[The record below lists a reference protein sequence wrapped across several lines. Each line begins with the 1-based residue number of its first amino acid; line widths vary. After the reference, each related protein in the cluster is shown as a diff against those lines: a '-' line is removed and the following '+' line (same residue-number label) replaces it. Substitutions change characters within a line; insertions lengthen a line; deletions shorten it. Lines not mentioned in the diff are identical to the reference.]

1 MSKQKKRAKTLPALA
16 LRIFTALLAIWLLCM
31 VLLTAVTA
39 YHERLNYMDELG
51 KYNEQMYRYG
61 DTILELWDAP
71 GHNTERS
78 MIMAANLQ
86 RSMPS
91 YYFRGFN
98 LLRQGG
104 QNIQSAAIFY
114 DVNGEEIIRA
124 GNYLTFGYS
133 YEHRWDSGYDAL
145 SFVNIDKIPGLEEI
159 LREKVF
165 SGDYYMHM
173 LPLRLTGKFDGE
185 EFLPVK
191 IEFDTNRG
199 GPPGGISKRDWL
211 TIYEVEPQAGE
222 SYVTIYAGDSWFSWC
237 VDNRPVRW
245 GAAKYNSVTE
255 AIYER
260 VEFFKSNEER
270 TIVEIFTSSNFNS
283 VSYGFDKVM
292 NMIARPVF
300 LEDDDDNDET
310 PTPIAFYM
318 VYAGVGYPLKSAVYE
333 LTYVY
338 IFTFVVTMIIA
349 LLMLRSTKRSLA
361 DPLKLVCNGIAD
373 GWGYVSVYKGEP
385 KVWREPHEIARHYRD
400 VQDKLQEDKNEIT
413 RLTAA
418 LEYAKE
424 AEEQRQQLSSNIA
437 HELKTPLAVIHSY
450 AEGLMEHIA
459 EEKRDKYLEVI
470 VSETERMDEMVLEM
484 LELSRL
490 EAGRVKLARDVC
502 DLSALV
508 RGVFEKLEPAA
519 AAKDLTISYEL
530 RESCLMSAD
539 EARILQVIE
548 NFASNALRYTPAGGH
563 IWVRTSY
570 ERGYATFAAENTS
583 PPLSDEV
590 LANVWERFYR
600 AEESRSEKSSGLGLA
615 IAKSIVE
622 LHSGSC
628 NARNTENG
636 VEFSFTI

>member
-1 MSKQKKRAKTLPALA
+1 MENAKRKRTLPAIS
-16 LRIFTALLAIWLLCM
+16 LRIFAALLAIWLLCM

-39 YHERLNYMDELG
+39 YHETLNYTDELG
-51 KYNEQMYRYG
+51 EYNNQMYRYG
-61 DTILELWDAP
+61 DSILELWDAP
-71 GHNTERS
+71 GHYPERS
-78 MIMAANLQ
+78 MISAANLQ
-86 RSMPS
+86 HSIPS

-98 LLRQGG
+98 LLRQEV
-104 QNIQSAAIFY
+104 QFIQCAAVFY

-133 YEHRWDSGYDAL
+133 WEHRWDSGYDAL
-145 SFVNIDKIPGLEEI
+145 SFINIDKIDGLEEI
-159 LREKVF
+159 LREKVYGEY
-165 SGDYYMHM
+165 SIMHM

-185 EFLPVK
+185 EFLPIK
-191 IEFDTNRG
+191 IEFDTNQG
-199 GPPGGISKRDWL
+199 GPPGGVSKRAWL

-222 SYVTIYAGDSWFSWC
+222 TYVTIYAGDSWVSWC
-237 VDNRPVRW
+237 VDDRPVRW
-245 GAAKYNSVTE
+245 GNTKYNSVTD
-255 AIYER
+255 AIVGR
-260 VEFFKSNEER
+260 VDFFKSNTER
-270 TIVEIFTSSNFNS
+270 TITEVFTSPDF
-283 VSYGFDKVM
+283 YGASRGFGKVM
-292 NMIARPVF
+292 NMIASPVF

-310 PTPIAFYM
+310 PTPVAFYM

-338 IFTFVVTMIIA
+338 ISTFVVTIIIA
-349 LLMLRSTKRSLA
+349 LLMLRSAKRNLA

-385 KVWREPHEIARHYRD
+385 KVWREPHEIALHYRE
-400 VQDKLQEDKNEIT
+400 VQDKLQADKNEIT

-437 HELKTPLAVIHSY
+437 HELKTPLAVIRSY
-450 AEGLMEHIA
+450 AEGLQEHIA
-459 EEKRDKYLEVI
+459 EDKRDKYLEVI
-470 VSETERMDEMVLEM
+470 VGETERMDEMVLEM

-490 EAGRVKLARDVC
+490 EAGRVKLSRDAC
-502 DLSALV
+502 DLSALAHS
-508 RGVFEKLEPAA
+508 VFEKLEPAA
-519 AAKDLTISYEL
+519 EAKDLTISYEL
-530 RESCLMSAD
+530 RNSCLVSLD
-539 EARILQVIE
+539 EARIQQVIE
-548 NFASNALRYTPAGGH
+548 NFASNALRYTPTGGH

-570 ERGYATFAAENTS
+570 ERGYATLAVENTS
-583 PPLSDEV
+583 PPLSDDV
-590 LANVWERFYR
+590 LANVWERFWR

-628 NARNTENG
+628 RARNTENG